1 MQFLQSKGFTQ
12 KAKDY
17 LTMESLREKWIG
29 VLTKEKNKERTH
41 MSC

>member
-17 LTMESLREKWIG
+17 LTMESLREKWIR
-29 VLTKEKNKERTH
+29 VLSNERKK
-41 MSC
+41 